1 MGGGIE
7 DECTEDISPK
17 GNPKLGD
24 VVTEGTPIGEGLV
37 IVHVV
42 DVDLELEAK
51 FRTFCAAFL
60 D

>member
-7 DECTEDISPK
+7 EECTEDLSPK
-17 GNPKLGD
+17 DNPKLGD

-42 DVDLELEAK
+42 EVDLELGAK

-60 D
+60 G